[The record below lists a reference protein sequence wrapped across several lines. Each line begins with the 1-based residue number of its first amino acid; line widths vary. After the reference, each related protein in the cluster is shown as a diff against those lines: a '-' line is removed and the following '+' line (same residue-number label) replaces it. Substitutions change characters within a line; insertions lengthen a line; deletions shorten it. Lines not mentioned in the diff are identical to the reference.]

1 MRMTVE
7 EKRGALE
14 QVLQGRV
21 LQRCDQ
27 LKKML
32 RFICEAEIEGRAAEL
47 NEYLIGVEAFGRPA
61 SYTPVEDS
69 IVRTRAYELRN
80 KLTRYYG
87 TEAPDAPIQIEIAR
101 GAYVPRF
108 IRRQDPSIVSAV
120 PNTEASPGNVL
131 PGARTWVRMSSV
143 AGLIVLALLAYALL
157 RSPKIA
163 APPRDAWTPEME
175 AFWKPFLSTNT
186 PLMLT
191 YNSRL
196 FLLALPLDLMV
207 RNWQTNE
214 MSEVPQSAALLQF
227 QKQMGV
233 DRLVETRN
241 YVDFGAMYSVF
252 LLTRTLD
259 RRQSQISLK
268 ASKDLAWTDV
278 FNDNIIFVGGMSS
291 ADPRLRRVQE
301 AGDFVEHVEGIANLH
316 PKSGE
321 LAFYPVAHSSKTG
334 ANDGDKYAVLSRF
347 PGPQRGRCVM
357 LIGSAHSELPWA
369 LAEYVTNPLSVGELM
384 QHVKLPS
391 GELPEAFQVILR
403 VTLQAQVPVRIRY
416 VTHHVVTASEFPYEP
431 ASQNK

>member
-1 MRMTVE
+1 
-7 EKRGALE
+7 
-14 QVLQGRV
+14 
-21 LQRCDQ
+21 
-27 LKKML
+27 
-32 RFICEAEIEGRAAEL
+32 
-47 NEYLIGVEAFGRPA
+47 
-61 SYTPVEDS
+61 
-69 IVRTRAYELRN
+69 
-80 KLTRYYG
+80 
-87 TEAPDAPIQIEIAR
+87 
-101 GAYVPRF
+101 
-108 IRRQDPSIVSAV
+108 
-120 PNTEASPGNVL
+120 
-131 PGARTWVRMSSV
+131 
-143 AGLIVLALLAYALL
+143 
-157 RSPKIA
+157 
-163 APPRDAWTPEME
+163 ME

-233 DRLVETRN
+233 ERLVETRN

-268 ASKDLAWTDV
+268 ASKDLAWADV

-347 PGPQRGRCVM
+347 PGPQRGRCIM

-391 GELPEAFQVILR
+391 GELPEAFQVLLR

-416 VTHHVVTASEFPYEP
+416 VTHHVVTAPEFPYEP